1 MTASEERPVASLS
14 SARRLAILGVKSLH
28 SGIFLSVA
36 VSIVQVC
43 YAGVTGRPSRWTRVA
58 LVTAVGECVI
68 FAAWG
73 FRCPLRLVAEGLGAE
88 SGQVTDIFLPR
99 WFADR
104 IPWFFTPPLIIGLAG
119 LAWRKWGR
127 G

>member
-1 MTASEERPVASLS
+1 MAALPTST
-14 SARRLAILGVKSLH
+14 RLAIFVVKSVH
-28 SGIFLSVA
+28 SAIFLSVA

-43 YAGVTGRPSRWTRVA
+43 YAGVTGRPSRWTKVA

-68 FAAWG
+68 FVGWG
-73 FRCPLRLVAEGLGAE
+73 FRCPLRLVAEDLGAE

-104 IPWFFTPPLIIGLAG
+104 IPWFFTPPLLVGLAG
-119 LAWRKWGR
+119 LAWRRWGR
-127 G
+127 A